1 MRNFFAANISV
12 LLACAVLLPA
22 VEPATT
28 APSASP
34 MTLPSSTE
42 MSRPKRFLT
51 VLDCVQSAL
60 QQNLDVSVQR
70 LNPAISAADVQAAEG
85 IFDVNWV
92 TGLTENETQAPG
104 GFTTVGGAVVAKPVV
119 DSRVYSFQDNLTG
132 LTPLGTK
139 YTVGFNGTRTQ
150 NTLFNNNGNG
160 PQWSLYMGA
169 SVTQPLLKGF
179 GWDVNT
185 AQIRIARKTQDI
197 SYQQFVQLVMQTISN
212 VKQAYYDLHYAI
224 ENVKVKELSVDLAKR
239 FLGESRKRMEVG
251 TMARL
256 DVVQAEAELS
266 QREGDLID
274 AIRQWDESEVAYKQ
288 LISRDV
294 LSIRNVLLVP
304 VERPSVVAT
313 PIDALDSIRQ
323 GLDNRPEYLQS
334 KLQLELNH
342 INLKYYKNT
351 LLPEVDLGASYGYN
365 ALGQGG
371 SNDDFGQGSGNIESV
386 MKGDHAAWAAG
397 LTITVPLGNT
407 TARGNYRHWK
417 LAVEQALLS
426 LKRTEQSIIVG
437 VEQAVIEASAK
448 AKLIAS
454 SQATTRLRL
463 ESYLAEI
470 EKLKAGTSTTY
481 IVLQMQ
487 RDLNDA
493 RVTELQAIAA
503 YNKAL
508 VALSLQDGTILKR
521 SGVNVEPDSKK

>member
-1 MRNFFAANISV
+1 MF
-12 LLACAVLLPA
+12 
-22 VEPATT
+22 
-28 APSASP
+28 
-34 MTLPSSTE
+34 
-42 MSRPKRFLT
+42 
-51 VLDCVQSAL
+51 
-60 QQNLDVSVQR
+60 
-70 LNPAISAADVQAAEG
+70 
-85 IFDVNWV
+85 
-92 TGLTENETQAPG
+92 
-104 GFTTVGGAVVAKPVV
+104 
-119 DSRVYSFQDNLTG
+119 
-132 LTPLGTK
+132 
-139 YTVGFNGTRTQ
+139 
-150 NTLFNNNGNG
+150 
-160 PQWSLYMGA
+160 MGA
-169 SVTQPLLKGF
+169 TVTQPLMKGF

-197 SYQQFVQLVMQTISN
+197 SYQQFVQLVMETVSN

-239 FLGESRKRMEVG
+239 FLDESRKRMEVG

-266 QREGDLID
+266 QRDGELID
-274 AIRQWDESEVAYKQ
+274 AQRQFDESEITYKQ

-294 LSIRNVLLVP
+294 LSIREVLLVP
-304 VERPSVVAT
+304 VDRPTIVAM
-313 PIDALDSIRQ
+313 PIDPLDSIRQ

-342 INLKYYKNT
+342 INLKYYKNS
-351 LLPEVDLGASYGYN
+351 LLPQVDLAASYGYN
-365 ALGQGG
+365 AINQ
-371 SNDDFGQGSGNIESV
+371 SSIDQDFSQLSRNFDSV
-386 MKGDHAAWAAG
+386 YDREFPTWSAG

-417 LAVEQALLS
+417 LVVEQALLS
-426 LKRTEQSIIVG
+426 LKKTEQTIIVG
-437 VEQAVIEASAK
+437 VEQAAIQARAK

-463 ESYLAEI
+463 ESYLAEV

-493 RVTELQAIAA
+493 RVTELRAIAD

-508 VALSLQDGTILKR
+508 VALSLAEGTILKR
-521 SGVNVEPDSKK
+521 SGVTVEPDARK

>member
-1 MRNFFAANISV
+1 MRNFFAANLFV
-12 LLACAVLLPA
+12 LFALAATLSAAEPA
-22 VEPATT
+22 KTPPSQIALPATT
-28 APSASP
+28 DPN
-34 MTLPSSTE
+34 
-42 MSRPKRFLT
+42 RPKRFLT
-51 VLDCVQSAL
+51 VLDCVQAAL
-60 QQNLDVSVQR
+60 QQNLNVSIQR

-85 IFDVNWV
+85 IFDINWV
-92 TGLTENETQAPG
+92 PGLSESETPRPPGFSSSSFTSIAPAN
-104 GFTTVGGAVVAKPVV
+104 TRT
-119 DSRVYSFQDNLTG
+119 YSYQQNLTG
-132 LTPLGTK
+132 LSPIGTE
-139 YTVGFNGTRTQ
+139 YTLGFNGSRQ
-150 NTLFNNNGNG
+150 QSSLFSGSPG
-160 PQWSLYMGA
+160 PQWTMFMGA
-169 SVTQPLLKGF
+169 TVTQPLMKGF

-197 SYQQFVQLVMQTISN
+197 SYQQFVQLVMETVSN

-239 FLGESRKRMEVG
+239 FLDESRKRMEVG

-266 QREGDLID
+266 QRDGELID
-274 AIRQWDESEVAYKQ
+274 AQRQFDESEITYKQ

-294 LSIRNVLLVP
+294 LSIREVLLVP
-304 VERPSVVAT
+304 VDRPTIVAM
-313 PIDALDSIRQ
+313 PIDPLDSIRQ

-342 INLKYYKNT
+342 INLKYYKNS
-351 LLPEVDLGASYGYN
+351 LLPQVDLAASYGYN
-365 ALGQGG
+365 AINQ
-371 SNDDFGQGSGNIESV
+371 SSIDQDFSQLSRNFDSV
-386 MKGDHAAWAAG
+386 YDREFPTWSAG

-417 LAVEQALLS
+417 LVVEQALLS
-426 LKRTEQSIIVG
+426 LKKTEQTIIVG
-437 VEQAVIEASAK
+437 VEQAAIQARAK

-463 ESYLAEI
+463 ESYLAEV

-493 RVTELQAIAA
+493 RVTELRAIAD

-508 VALSLQDGTILKR
+508 VALSLAEGTILKR
-521 SGVNVEPDSKK
+521 SGVTVEPDARK